1 MKTPSVSLLLGVS
14 VLLLSGLTVS
24 AVSLNVSP
32 NRLQFFKEESVS
44 LRCEGQVVSD
54 GQTVKRTRGGQTED
68 CGPASGFG
76 RFDGSSCIISGL
88 SVSDS
93 GGYWCED
100 RADQINISVINT
112 VTDKAGVPVILEIP
126 ALPVMTGSDVTLR
139 CRDKDNNRFKTFF
152 FRDGKDL
159 GSGPDGELPL
169 SKVQQSHEGLYWCYR
184 NKGVDSPQS
193 RLRVRAPPSSPLP
206 PPPRPP
212 PTTSPPKPDL
222 HPSPPPPPSSPLSF
236 PVGPSSNSSTD
247 SHKSSNP
254 SLPPFESSS
263 FLRSLPVHV
272 IAALGSLV
280 LLVLLVLV
288 LGGLLQQW
296 RKQTGSR
303 HPPPPVDV
311 TYADVSIRPTVSRR
325 DRCSSDED
333 TVYSAVRTHT
343 AGTDEVIYGQ
353 VIIRGQRTADR
364 RTEQPSDP
372 DVVYSSVRAVI

>member
-32 NRLQFFKEESVS
+32 NRLQFFKGESVS

-76 RFDGSSCIISGL
+76 RFDGSSCNISGL
-88 SVSDS
+88 SLSDS

-139 CRDKDNNRFKTFF
+139 CRDKDNNRFKAFF

-184 NKGVDSPQS
+184 NKGFDSPQS
-193 RLRVRAPPSSPLP
+193 RLRVR
-206 PPPRPP
+206 
-212 PTTSPPKPDL
+212 D
-222 HPSPPPPPSSPLSF
+222 
-236 PVGPSSNSSTD
+236 
-247 SHKSSNP
+247 
-254 SLPPFESSS
+254 SS
-263 FLRSLPVHV
+263 FSSLLLPVV
-272 IAALGSLV
+272 AALGSLV
-280 LLVLLVLV
+280 LLVLVLVGLVLW
-288 LGGLLQQW
+288 W
-296 RKQTGSR
+296 RKQTGPTPS
-303 HPPPPVDV
+303 PAPDDV
-311 TYADVSIRPTVSRR
+311 TYCDVTVRHTANRKDKHSAA
-325 DRCSSDED
+325 ED
-333 TVYSAVRTHT
+333 TVYSGVRTHT
-343 AGTDEVIYGQ
+343 ADFRVLIKEDLFVLNEDLSLAPCLSYDLISYCCIEESHDHRSGSILGELL
-353 VIIRGQRTADR
+353 
-364 RTEQPSDP
+364 DP
-372 DVVYSSVRAVI
+372 WA

>member
-32 NRLQFFKEESVS
+32 NRLQFFEGESVS

-139 CRDKDNNRFKTFF
+139 CRDKDNNRFKAFF

-159 GSGPDGELPL
+159 GSGPDGELTL

-193 RLRVRAPPSSPLP
+193 RLRVR
-206 PPPRPP
+206 
-212 PTTSPPKPDL
+212 
-222 HPSPPPPPSSPLSF
+222 
-236 PVGPSSNSSTD
+236 V
-247 SHKSSNP
+247 
-254 SLPPFESSS
+254 
-263 FLRSLPVHV
+263 V
-272 IAALGSLV
+272 AALGSLV
-280 LLVLLVLV
+280 LLVLVLV
-288 LGGLLQQW
+288 GLVRW
-296 RKQTGSR
+296 RNQLTSCLCSGWTPTSCLCCESSSCSSPPSSLSVFCPSSSDNV
-303 HPPPPVDV
+303 HVSTLCPVNIHPVISPSAAPPPLILTFTLLMLLFSRCRPVP
-311 TYADVSIRPTVSRR
+311 ADCC
-325 DRCSSDED
+325 RC
-333 TVYSAVRTHT
+333 VCAAAVW
-343 AGTDEVIYGQ
+343 TDCFC
-353 VIIRGQRTADR
+353 R
-364 RTEQPSDP
+364 
-372 DVVYSSVRAVI
+372 

>member
-32 NRLQFFKEESVS
+32 NRLQFFEGESVS

-139 CRDKDNNRFKTFF
+139 CRDKDNNRFKAFF

-159 GSGPDGELPL
+159 GSGPDGELTL

-193 RLRVRAPPSSPLP
+193 RLRVR
-206 PPPRPP
+206 
-212 PTTSPPKPDL
+212 
-222 HPSPPPPPSSPLSF
+222 
-236 PVGPSSNSSTD
+236 V
-247 SHKSSNP
+247 
-254 SLPPFESSS
+254 
-263 FLRSLPVHV
+263 V
-272 IAALGSLV
+272 AALGSLV
-280 LLVLLVLV
+280 LLVLVLVGLVRWRNQLTSCLCSGWTPTSCLCCAGLFLLTAAGVSVLLLSGLTVSAGEETASCVPVVRLFCHLVVFCPYCICSVLLVLICCS
-288 LGGLLQQW
+288 
-296 RKQTGSR
+296 RKTGNKAAVSMETT
-303 HPPPPVDV
+303 PPVGGGGEDEQYDDITADV
-311 TYADVSIRPTVSRR
+311 T
-325 DRCSSDED
+325 
-333 TVYSAVRTHT
+333 
-343 AGTDEVIYGQ
+343 
-353 VIIRGQRTADR
+353 
-364 RTEQPSDP
+364 TEHEL
-372 DVVYSSVRAVI
+372 